1 MNIVD
6 SSGWLE
12 YFADEPNAGFF
23 SPVIE
28 KVNELVVPTIT
39 IYEVFKRVLQQ
50 RDENQAIQA
59 IALMQQGNVVDLDS
73 EIALKAGRISIE
85 KQLPMADS
93 IILATS
99 VLFEALLWTQDSDFE
114 NIENVK
120 YIEKSKPN

>member
-12 YFADEPNAGFF
+12 YFADDPNAGFF
-23 SPVIE
+23 APVIE

-50 RDENQAIQA
+50 RNESQAIQA
-59 IALMQQGNVVDLDS
+59 IALMQQGDVVDLDS

-99 VLFEALLWTQDSDFE
+99 VLFEALLWTQDGDFK

-120 YIEKSKPN
+120 YIEKK